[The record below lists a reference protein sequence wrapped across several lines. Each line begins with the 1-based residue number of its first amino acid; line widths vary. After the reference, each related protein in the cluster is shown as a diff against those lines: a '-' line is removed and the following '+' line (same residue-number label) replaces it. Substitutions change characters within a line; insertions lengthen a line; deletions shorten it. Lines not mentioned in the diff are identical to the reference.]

1 MKKTIGIFAHV
12 DAGKTTLSERLLYKT
27 NVIRNIGRVDDKN
40 TTLDYGETER
50 QRGITVFSDIAGFSY
65 GGNSYYLVDTPGHTD
80 FSPQAE
86 RALSVIDYGV
96 LVISATDG
104 IQSHTKTLW
113 NLLERLEKPVFI
125 FVNKA
130 DMPTADYGACLKELN
145 DTFGNCLDFMED
157 CSEELALFDES
168 LLECYTEN
176 PIDLRFSDPVRSFIA
191 KRELFP
197 CFFGSALADR
207 GVDFFLSSL
216 DSLSMT
222 DYCAEEPF
230 SAHVFKVRHAEDGNR
245 VCFLKI
251 LSGSLTVK
259 DKLILDGETEKINE
273 IRFYTGNKYQPAQKA
288 VAGDLCGVCGLS
300 RVKAGEVIGLK
311 TSREELI
318 LQPAMGCAVSFD
330 ESISPREVLSAFR
343 ILEDE
348 EPTLSVFWN
357 EELQDLQIQ
366 IMGSIQQEII
376 ADELSRRFGISVTFG
391 DCKIMYR
398 ETIAAPVYG
407 YGHFE
412 PLRHYAEVH
421 LKLSPL
427 PPGSGITFES
437 QISTDYFEKQYQHLV
452 KTHVFEK
459 QHLGALTGSPITD
472 VKITLLNGKAYEEHT
487 VGGDFREATY
497 RAIRQGLFSAESRLL
512 EPVYAFEVAVPQA
525 LCGKIISDIQRMA
538 GESEPP
544 EVTPNST
551 VIRGIVPVSTAM
563 NYPKTLAM
571 ETSGEAQIS
580 LRVAGYRP
588 CHNAE
593 EVIEQIGYEKER
605 DTENPAGSVF
615 VAKGKAYTV
624 PWNEMEHAVHL
635 EKPPAL

>member
-50 QRGITVFSDIAGFSY
+50 QRGITVFSDMAGFSY
-65 GGNSYYLVDTPGHTD
+65 GENSYYLVDTPGHTD

-113 NLLERLEKPVFI
+113 SLLERLSKPVFI
-125 FVNKA
+125 FINKS
-130 DMPTADYGACLKELN
+130 DMPMADYGACLEELN
-145 DTFGNCLDFMED
+145 TVFGNCLNFMED

-168 LLECYTEN
+168 LLEGYMEH
-176 PIDLRFSDPVRSFIA
+176 PEDLRFSDTVKNLIVQRA
-191 KRELFP
+191 LFP
-197 CFFGSALADR
+197 CFYGSALTDS
-207 GVDFFLSSL
+207 GVDFFLSAL
-216 DSLSMT
+216 DRLSVT
-222 DYCAEEPF
+222 DYRTEAPF
-230 SAHVFKVRHAEDGNR
+230 TARVFKVRHMEDGNR
-245 VCFLKI
+245 VCFLKV
-251 LSGSLTVK
+251 LSGVMNVK
-259 DKLILDGETEKINE
+259 DKLLLGGETEKINE
-273 IRFYTGNKYQPAQKA
+273 IRFYTGGKYQPAQHA
-288 VAGDLCGVCGLS
+288 VAGDLCGVCGLTA
-300 RVKAGEVIGLK
+300 VNAGDVIGQE
-311 TSREELI
+311 SGREDML
-318 LQPAMGCAVSFD
+318 LQPAMRCSVSFG
-330 ESISPREVLSAFR
+330 EEVSSREVLSAFR

-348 EPTLSVFWN
+348 EPTLSVYWN

-376 ADELSRRFGISVTFG
+376 ADELARRFGISATFG

-398 ETIAAPVYG
+398 ETITAPVYG

-427 PPGSGITFES
+427 SAGSGIQFES

-459 QHLGALTGSPITD
+459 AHLGALTGSPITD
-472 VKITLLNGKAYEEHT
+472 IKITLMNGKAYDEHT

-497 RAIRQGLFSAESRLL
+497 RAIRQGLFSAESKLL
-512 EPVYAFEVAVPQA
+512 EPIYAFEVVVPQA
-525 LCGKIISDIQRMA
+525 LCGKIISDIQRMS

-544 EVTPNST
+544 EMTSAGAI
-551 VIRGIVPVSTAM
+551 IRGIVPVATAM
-563 NYPKTLAM
+563 NYPKDLAM
-571 ETSGEAQIS
+571 ETGGEAQIS
-580 LRVAGYRP
+580 LRVAGYRS

-593 EVIEQIGYEKER
+593 EVIAQIGYEKER
-605 DTENPAGSVF
+605 DTANPAGSVF

-624 PWNEMEHAVHL
+624 PWNEMEQAVHL